1 MFEGVFIY
9 AHVVLGFSVF
19 GMFKHMCK
27 RHDCKTRLYGQT
39 FVSYTNISTDIS
51 KQGTNCQ
58 LLLSVCSVA
67 YAFSLWLVGRNNL
80 WGDLTL
86 TTLKVWEPFVYIF
99 NNLASSSFSTYF
111 WTETINSSFLTRLP
125 ATETINSSFLTR
137 LPAPPAELPPKDPV
151 S

>member
-27 RHDCKTRLYGQT
+27 RHHCKTRLYGQT
-39 FVSYTNISTDIS
+39 CVRHAYTNMS
-51 KQGTNCQ
+51 KQGTNCTQ

-67 YAFSLWLVGRNNL
+67 YAFSLWLVGRNSL

-86 TTLKVWEPFVYIF
+86 TVWEPFVYIF
-99 NNLASSSFSTYF
+99 SIILLLYRSQRIFG
-111 WTETINSSFLTRLP
+111 LKL
-125 ATETINSSFLTR
+125 
-137 LPAPPAELPPKDPV
+137 
-151 S
+151 